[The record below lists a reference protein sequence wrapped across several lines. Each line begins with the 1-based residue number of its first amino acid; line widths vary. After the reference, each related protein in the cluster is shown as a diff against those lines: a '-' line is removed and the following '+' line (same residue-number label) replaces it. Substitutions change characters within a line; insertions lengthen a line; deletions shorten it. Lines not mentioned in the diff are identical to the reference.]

1 MKTLKIEF
9 LTCFLLG
16 MSMSKYFWFTLLFL
30 YIFQSIAN
38 TNPSKDNSLKYL
50 VNALIEINHPKALKV
65 ASDLE
70 KIKKDI
76 KTYNLIIR
84 KADLD
89 FNDIKKIAEAIKQV
103 QKSKGPDLITLSM
116 SFNKNIKD
124 KGLNLIL
131 NVIPDTTKILAF
143 VECGLTDT
151 GALKI
156 IEYAYKNKNINQI
169 YLEGNFFSKSIQN
182 KFNKLKIDRPQLTII
197 SQWPSETF
205 KEMVRK
211 NYN

>member
-1 MKTLKIEF
+1 MKTLKIGFERVFF
-9 LTCFLLG
+9 LVCRYLNIFG
-16 MSMSKYFWFTLLFL
+16 LLFFF
-30 YIFQSIAN
+30 YIFQNFSIA
-38 TNPSKDNSLKYL
+38 NPSKDNSLKYL
-50 VNALIEINHPKALKV
+50 VNTLNEINHPKAFRV

-70 KIKKDI
+70 KIRTNI

-89 FNDIKKIAEAIKQV
+89 FNDLKKIAEGIKQV

-131 NVIPDTTKILAF
+131 NVIPHTTKILAF

-156 IEYAYKNKNINQI
+156 IEYAYKNKNLNQI
-169 YLEGNFFSKSIQN
+169 YLEGNFFQN
-182 KFNKLKIDRPQLTII
+182 QFKINLI
-197 SQWPSETF
+197 
-205 KEMVRK
+205 
-211 NYN
+211 N

>member
-1 MKTLKIEF
+1 MKNLKIEF
-9 LTCFLLG
+9 LKDFLPG
-16 MSMSKYFWFTLLFL
+16 MSMSKYFWFILLFL
-30 YIFQSIAN
+30 YIFQSLDN

-76 KTYNLIIR
+76 KTYILIIR

-89 FNDIKKIAEAIKQV
+89 FNDIKKIAEAIKKV
-103 QKSKGPDLITLSM
+103 QKSRGPHLITLSM

-131 NVIPDTTKILAF
+131 NVIPDTKKILAF

-156 IEYAYKNKNINQI
+156 IDYAYKNKIINQI
-169 YLEGNFFSKSIQN
+169 YLEGNFF
-182 KFNKLKIDRPQLTII
+182 
-197 SQWPSETF
+197 
-205 KEMVRK
+205 
-211 NYN
+211 